1 MAINIKEI
9 FNTDSDVQKV
19 EKLNYNFD
27 QILANG
33 GGPVGAT
40 GSTGPQGAVGATGAQ
55 GAVGPTGLQGP
66 AGISTDYFWKDA
78 GSPQRDTLFPVPGQG
93 KGANTM
99 VLGDDTVGTQNQTY
113 PYTDSALYLKGN
125 ITTGMKPLRF
135 GDAFGGYIDIDYNET
150 PSARTI
156 DFIPASQPGLL
167 NTNYV
172 FNGQT
177 LKLVDGTDK
186 VVLNSTL
193 TEFNVDTVF
202 TGNLKISQP
211 TGNGYI
217 LKSDAVGNASWQPL
231 VTTPIGTMVMVPG
244 FVLQNAV
251 DWTPGNLASSYAGRG
266 KNGGQYG
273 DWRGW
278 YFCFG
283 KTWGSFATPNM
294 LDRYPKGVNTT
305 NGTGADVPGGSASS
319 AFSVNVPNHN
329 HTMNFAEVEVAGSGP
344 GITEYVLQGDTIP
357 PATGPNNPI
366 TKTTSSAGG
375 HTVSSSVTVD
385 PKHITVG
392 YMIYLGATN
401 LSWIP

>member
-33 GGPVGAT
+33 GGPVGAA

-55 GAVGPTGLQGP
+55 GAIGPTGPQG
-66 AGISTDYFWKDA
+66 ATGISTDYFWKDT

-150 PSARTI
+150 PTTRTI
-156 DFIPASQPGLL
+156 DFIPASQPNLL

-172 FNGQT
+172 FNGKT
-177 LKLVDGTDK
+177 LKLVDGSNK

-211 TGNGYI
+211 TNAGYV
-217 LKSDAVGNASWQPL
+217 LKSDAVGNASWGALQE
-231 VTTPIGTMVMVPG
+231 TPYGTMVLVSSL
-244 FVLQNAV
+244 VLNA
-251 DWTPGNLASSYAGRG
+251 TYLELSNTAAIGRG
-266 KNGGQYG
+266 KGAW
-273 DWRGW
+273 DGW
-278 YFCFG
+278 YYCWG
-283 KTWGSFATPNM
+283 QTWG
-294 LDRYPKGVNTT
+294 K
-305 NGTGADVPGGSASS
+305 NGTFNIPTPDMRDSFPLGYSFLNNSASTASQS
-319 AFSVNVPNHN
+319 ADLLTGNNTVDDLSTVDVVVPSHTHN
-329 HTMNFAEVEVAGSGP
+329 TIIPNEGIQGP
-344 GITEYVLQGDTIP
+344 TPGFDPSLQ
-357 PATGPNNPI
+357 ATGTQYNGNSSY
-366 TKTTSSAGG
+366 TTTSAGG
-375 HTVSSSVTVD
+375 TTVTLD
-385 PKHITVG
+385 ITPKTTTVG
-392 YMIYLGATN
+392 YMIYLGQSGLTYV
-401 LSWIP
+401 